1 MSKPQDKIGPEGPS
15 DRVPASGR
23 TPLEQQVIEVIAA
36 QLGIKAEDIQP
47 SSSFIDDLGADS
59 LDIVELVMGMEEK
72 FGLEIPDQEAEKI
85 LTVQDAINHIAGFL
99 SSQEHHGKS

>member
-36 QLGIKAEDIQP
+36 QLGHQ
-47 SSSFIDDLGADS
+47 S
-59 LDIVELVMGMEEK
+59 
-72 FGLEIPDQEAEKI
+72 
-85 LTVQDAINHIAGFL
+85 
-99 SSQEHHGKS
+99 